1 MATQP
6 RDGAE
11 PAAPR
16 QERNG
21 RVELLADLDRPGS
34 WMLLVDGISQ
44 SHVDLDDPRHLD
56 WRVFGKSDRFYIK
69 QFEEETNLRAHI
81 LLDCSS
87 SMRYPDHDARP
98 LSFWSS

>member
-6 RDGAE
+6 PGDAE
-11 PAAPR
+11 PAADR
-16 QERNG
+16 QEKDG

-56 WRVFGKSDRFYIK
+56 L
-69 QFEEETNLRAHI
+69 E
-81 LLDCSS
+81 
-87 SMRYPDHDARP
+87 
-98 LSFWSS
+98 